1 MRAAWVGAAI
11 AALASAGCGGA
22 SHRGGGGAKAFD
34 CGGRHAAYV
43 VTGGIAAAEA
53 GIKMTC
59 DGGVP
64 TVEIYRILDGGRED
78 RRGGRISADAFD
90 DIWKDFENGGWRM
103 VEDCKNPGAGKKDPF
118 YVFEIADDDKQISVS
133 CKGHDLPYPHDT
145 FRDALDK
152 AKSELPAQEGD

>member
-1 MRAAWVGAAI
+1 VRRAAGVARVAHG
-11 AALASAGCGGA
+11 ALAACGGA
-22 SHRGGGGAKAFD
+22 SKHGGGGSGKAFD

-43 VTGGIAAAEA
+43 VTGSIAASEA

-64 TVEIYRILDGGRED
+64 TVEVYRILDGGRED
-78 RRGGRISADAFD
+78 RRGGRISEDAFD
-90 DIWKDFENGGWRM
+90 QIWKDFEHGGWRM

-118 YVFEIADDDKQISVS
+118 YVFEIADDDKQISVT

-152 AKSELPAQEGD
+152 AKAELPAEEE